1 MKWRGARSGCHGDTG
16 PTESVFH
23 MASESC
29 FENIVQSRTFKLLSV
44 YKSSGVLVKIQTS
57 QFCKSGW
64 GLRIY
69 TLRISAQMVLM
80 QWVCEPHFE
89 WKHFEWKED
98 SKFQNIKIK

>member
-1 MKWRGARSGCHGDTG
+1 MVVISERHLRLTQQVLDKYVH
-16 PTESVFH
+16 V
-23 MASESC
+23 ESC
-29 FENIVQSRTFKLLSV
+29 LENIVQSTAFKLLSV
-44 YKSSGVLVKIQTS
+44 YKSPGVLVKIQTP

-69 TLRISAQMVLM
+69 MLQISAQMVLTR
-80 QWVCEPHFE
+80 WVCEPHFQ